1 MTYNINDLR
10 TDMAATIKALRE
22 GDEKMTVEKAKAIA
36 ELGQTVINSAKVE
49 HDMLRAVGTRMMA
62 PTGFVPLVAKQD
74 TLDEQDRGSRPAIEG
89 PKPKHHVREPMGAAP
104 RGTL

>member
-10 TDMAATIKALRE
+10 ADMAATIKALRE
-22 GDEKMTVEKAKAIA
+22 GDEKMTVDKAKAIA

-49 HDMLRAVGTRMMA
+49 HDMIRAVGNRVMA
-62 PTGFVPLVAKQD
+62 PTGFVPLAAKED
-74 TLDEQDRGSRPAIEG
+74 TLDQQDRGGRPALDG
-89 PKPKHHVREPMGAAP
+89 PKPKHHVREPLGSAP